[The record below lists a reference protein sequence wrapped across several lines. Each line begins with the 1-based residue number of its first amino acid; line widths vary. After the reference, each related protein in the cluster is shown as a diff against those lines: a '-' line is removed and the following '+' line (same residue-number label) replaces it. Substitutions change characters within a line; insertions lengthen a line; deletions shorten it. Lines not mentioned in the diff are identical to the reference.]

1 MDWYPV
7 SGLSVRVPL
16 HQKVRQGVTAFSRM
30 RNLKESAKALR
41 ELLEQR
47 ILVLDGAMG
56 TMLQQ
61 RDLTAEDFGGAALEG
76 CNENLVR
83 ARPDV
88 VLDIHR
94 KYLDAGADII
104 ETNTFGSTPLVLGE
118 YGLSDKAYEI
128 SKRAAE
134 LARQAADEFAKP
146 GRPRFVGGSM
156 GPTTKA
162 ITVTGGVTFPELRE
176 AYYVQAKGLVE
187 GGSDLLLV
195 ETSQDTRN
203 IKAALLAIKQLSRE
217 IGSEIPVIVSV
228 TIEPMG
234 SMLAGQNIEA
244 VWASLRHVKPL
255 AFGMNCATG
264 PEFMTDH
271 IRTLSQLTSEFVSC
285 YPNAGLPDEEGKYL
299 ETPTSLAA
307 QLEKF
312 VDHGWLNFVGGCCG
326 TTEKHIRAIAQM
338 VEGKKPRVRPAE
350 AHRAVYSGIETI
362 EAEESTRPLLV
373 GERTNVIGS
382 RLFKNLVAEEK
393 WEEASEIARRQVRGG
408 AHVVDVCLQSTERD
422 EKKDIEPF
430 YEKLIRKVKAPVMI
444 DTTDPTAIAMALTYC
459 QGKSIINSINLED
472 GEEKFERVVPMA
484 HDFGAAVVVGCID
497 EDPLQAQAFTRERK
511 LAVAQRSY
519 KLLTEKYGLAPEDI
533 IFDPLVFPCATGDE
547 NYIGGAVE
555 TMEGIRLI
563 KKALPDVRTILGISN
578 VSFGLPAGAREVVNS
593 VFLYYCT
600 KAGLDLAIVNTEK
613 LERFASIP
621 AHERELAENLLF
633 SHPPKDVPAD
643 HTHAELLRDV
653 PADWREQK
661 KEQRAAV
668 NQYYIAAIAEH
679 FRTTTKKGKTRAADL
694 PLDERLANYIIEG
707 TRDGLINDLERKR
720 GEGAAPLDIVN
731 GPLMAGMAEVGR
743 LFNANELIVAEV
755 LQSAEAMKAAVSHLE
770 QFMEKADTAKR
781 GKVVLATVKGDVHDI
796 GKNLVEII
804 LKNNGY
810 DVVNLGIKVPPEE
823 LIKAYQEHKPDAI
836 GLSGLLVKSAQQ
848 MVITA
853 SDLKDAGIS
862 IPMLVGGAAL
872 SAKFTQTKIAPSYG
886 KAVCYAKDAMTGLR
900 LMNELMD
907 PTTRETVLRDH
918 TASGNGVSV
927 STTVIVKEI
936 PTIARSPRVRVDL
949 PIPAVATL
957 ERKVRLVPDL
967 REVWSY
973 INPFM
978 LYGRH
983 LGYRGD
989 FEKRFEEREPKAVE
1003 LFESMEEVKREA
1015 AEFMKPRVVWQFFEA
1030 ESEGNALHVFAPGG
1044 TEPLQTFQL
1053 PRQRQGDFLC
1063 LSDYVLP
1070 PKDGKRDHLALFVVS
1085 AGEGVRGRG
1094 EKAKNDG
1101 YYFKSHGLQALAIE
1115 TAEACAEWLH
1125 RRIREDWGF
1134 PDPPELTMAQRF
1146 TSRYRGKRYSF
1157 GYPACPNLEDQA
1169 GLWKLLRPED
1179 IGVQL
1184 TEGMMMDPEAS
1195 VSALVFQHPDC
1206 TYFSVGDGG
1215 EA

>member
-1 MDWYPV
+1 
-7 SGLSVRVPL
+7 
-16 HQKVRQGVTAFSRM
+16 M
-30 RNLKESAKALR
+30 RNLNESAKALR
-41 ELLEQR
+41 ELLSER

-61 RDLTAEDFGGAALEG
+61 RHLTAEDFGGAALEG

-83 ARPDV
+83 TRPDV

-94 KYLDAGADII
+94 KYFDAGSDIV
-104 ETNTFGSTPLVLGE
+104 ETNSFGGAPIVLAE
-118 YGLSDKAYEI
+118 YGLAADAHWLN
-128 SKRAAE
+128 KRSAE
-134 LARQAADEFAKP
+134 LARQAADEFSTAT
-146 GRPRFVGGSM
+146 RPRFVAGSV

-162 ITVTGGVTFPELRE
+162 ITVTGGVTFEGLLD
-176 AYYVQAKGLVE
+176 AYYAQAKGLVE
-187 GGSDLLLV
+187 GGVDLLLV
-195 ETSQDTRN
+195 ETCQDTRN
-203 IKAALLAIKQLSRE
+203 IKAALFAIQKLCKE
-217 IGSEIPVIVSV
+217 IGMQVPVIISV

-234 SMLAGQNIEA
+234 TMLAGQTVEA
-244 VWASLRHVKPL
+244 MWASLRHAKPL

-271 IRTLSQLTSEFVSC
+271 IRTLSQLSSEFVSC

-326 TTEKHIRAIAQM
+326 TTEQHIRAIAQM
-338 VEGKKPRVRPAE
+338 VDGKKPRVRPGE
-350 AHRAVYSGIETI
+350 SHRAIYSGIETI
-362 EAEESTRPLLV
+362 EAEDSTRPLLV

-382 RLFKNLVAEEK
+382 RLFKNLVAEEQ
-393 WEEASEIARRQVRGG
+393 WEEASEIARRQVKGG
-408 AHVVDVCLQSTERD
+408 AHIVDVCLQSTERD
-422 EKKDIEPF
+422 EKKDIPAF

-444 DTTDPTAIAMALTYC
+444 DTTDATAIELALTYC
-459 QGKSIINSINLED
+459 QGKAIINSINLED
-472 GEEKFERVVPMA
+472 GEEKFERVVPIA
-484 HDFGAAVVVGCID
+484 HQFGAAVVVGCID
-497 EDPLQAQAFTRERK
+497 EDKLQAQAFTRERK

-519 KLLTEKYGLAPEDI
+519 KLLTEKYELGPEDI

-563 KKALPDVRTILGISN
+563 KQALPDVRTILGISN
-578 VSFGLPAGAREVVNS
+578 VSFGLPVGAREVVNS

-600 KAGLDLAIVNTEK
+600 KAGLDLAIVNAEK

-621 AHERELAENLLF
+621 QHERELAENLLF
-633 SHPPKDVPAD
+633 SHPPKEVPSD
-643 HTHAELLRDV
+643 HSQGELLRQV
-653 PADWREQK
+653 PADWREQS

-668 NQYYIAAIAEH
+668 NQYHIAAIAEH
-679 FRTTTKKGKTRAADL
+679 FRTATKKEKKRAADL

-707 TRDGLINDLERKR
+707 TRDGLVADLERKR
-720 GEGAAPLDIVN
+720 GEGTAPLDIIN

-755 LQSAEAMKAAVSHLE
+755 LQSAEAMKAAVNHLE

-781 GKVVLATVKGDVHDI
+781 GKIVLATVKGDVHDI

-823 LIKAYQEHKPDAI
+823 LIKAYLAHHPDAI

-853 SDLKDAGIS
+853 SDLKDAGI
-862 IPMLVGGAAL
+862 IVPLLVGGAAL
-872 SAKFTQTKIAPSYG
+872 SARFTQTKIAPSYG
-886 KAVCYAKDAMTGLR
+886 QAVCYAKDAMTGLR
-900 LMNELMD
+900 LMNQLMD
-907 PTTRETVLRDH
+907 PTTREQVLREH
-918 TASGNGVSV
+918 TESAGGVAV
-927 STTVIVKEI
+927 ETTVMVAEPPKV
-936 PTIARSPRVRVDL
+936 TRSPKVRTDL
-949 PIPAVATL
+949 PISKVAYL
-957 ERKVRLVPDL
+957 DRKVRLVPDL
-967 REVWSY
+967 NEVWSY

-983 LGYRGD
+983 MGFRGD
-989 FEKRFEEREPKAVE
+989 FEKRFAEREPKAVE

-1015 AEFMKPRVVWQFFEA
+1015 AEFMKPRAVWQFFEA
-1030 ESEGNALHVFAPGG
+1030 EAEGEAMHLFAPGG
-1044 TEPLQTFQL
+1044 SKPVHTFRF
-1053 PRQRQGDFLC
+1053 PRQRVGDFLC
-1063 LSDYVLP
+1063 LSDYILQPQNGV
-1070 PKDGKRDHLALFVVS
+1070 RDHVALFVVT
-1085 AGEGVRGRG
+1085 AGEGVRERA
-1094 EKAKNDG
+1094 EKAKNEG
-1101 YYFKSHGLQALAIE
+1101 YYFKSHGMQALAIE
-1115 TAEACAEWLH
+1115 SAEACAEWLH

-1134 PDPPELTMAQRF
+1134 PDPPEMNMAHRF

-1157 GYPACPNLEDQA
+1157 GYPACPRLEDQT
-1169 GLWKLLRPED
+1169 GLWNLLRPEE

-1184 TEGMMMDPEAS
+1184 TEGFMMDPEAS
-1195 VSALVFQHPDC
+1195 VSALAFQHPDC
-1206 TYFSVGDGG
+1206 TYFSVGEAG

>member
-1 MDWYPV
+1 
-7 SGLSVRVPL
+7 
-16 HQKVRQGVTAFSRM
+16 M
-30 RNLKESAKALR
+30 RDLTQSAKALR
-41 ELLEQR
+41 ELLSQR

-61 RDLTAEDFGGAALEG
+61 RNLTAQDFGGPALEG

-83 ARPDV
+83 TRPDV

-94 KYLDAGADII
+94 KYFDAGSDIV
-104 ETNTFGSTPLVLGE
+104 ETNSFGSTPLVLAE
-118 YGLSDKAYEI
+118 YGLAADAHKL
-128 SKRAAE
+128 SKRSAE
-134 LARQAADEFAKP
+134 LARQAADEFATP
-146 GRPRFVGGSM
+146 GKPRFVAGSM

-162 ITVTGGVTFPELRE
+162 ITVTGGVTFDQLIET
-176 AYYVQAKGLVE
+176 YYVQAKGLVE
-187 GGSDLLLV
+187 GGIDLLLV

-203 IKAALLAIKQLSRE
+203 IKAGLLAIQKLSKE
-217 IGSEIPVIVSV
+217 IGAHVPVIISV

-234 SMLAGQNIEA
+234 SMLAGQTIEA
-244 VWASLRHVKPL
+244 MWASLRHAKPL

-271 IRTLSQLTSEFVSC
+271 IRTLSQITGEFVSC

-312 VDHGWLNFVGGCCG
+312 VDHGWLNIVGGCCG
-326 TTEKHIRAIAQM
+326 TTEQHIRAIAQM
-338 VEGKKPRVRPAE
+338 VESKKPRQRPAE
-350 AHRAVYSGIETI
+350 AHRAIYSGIETI
-362 EAEESTRPLLV
+362 EAEDSTRPLLV

-382 RLFKNLVAEEK
+382 RLFKDLVAEEK

-408 AHVVDVCLQSTERD
+408 AHIVDVCLQSTERD
-422 EKKDIEPF
+422 EKKDIPPF

-444 DTTDPTAIAMALTYC
+444 DTTDPSAVALALTYC
-459 QGKSIINSINLED
+459 QGKAIINSINLED
-472 GEEKFERVVPMA
+472 GEEKFEKVVPIA

-497 EDPLQAQAFTRERK
+497 EDKLQAQAFTRERK
-511 LAVAQRSY
+511 LAIAQRSY
-519 KLLTEKYGLAPEDI
+519 ALLTEKYGLAPEDI
-533 IFDPLVFPCATGDE
+533 VFDPLVFPCATGDE

-555 TMEGIRLI
+555 TVEGIRLI
-563 KKALPDVRTILGISN
+563 KQALPDTRTILGISN

-613 LERFASIP
+613 VERFASI
-621 AHERELAENLLF
+621 AEQERRLAENLLF
-633 SHPPKDVPAD
+633 SHPPVDVPAD
-643 HTHAELLRDV
+643 HPNAELLRQV
-653 PADWREQK
+653 PADWREQT

-668 NQYYIAAIAEH
+668 NQFYIATITEH
-679 FRTTTKKGKTRAADL
+679 FRTAKKKDKARAADL
-694 PLDERLANYIIEG
+694 PLDQRLPNYIIEG
-707 TRDGLINDLERKR
+707 TRDGLIADLDRKR
-720 GEGAAPLDIVN
+720 SEGMAPLDIIN

-770 QFMEKADTAKR
+770 QFMDKADTAKR
-781 GKVVLATVKGDVHDI
+781 GRVVLATVKGDVHDI

-810 DVVNLGIKVPPEE
+810 DVVNLGIKVPPED
-823 LIKAYQEHKPDAI
+823 LIKAYQQHRPDAI

-848 MVITA
+848 MVTTA
-853 SDLKDAGIS
+853 SDLKDAGIE
-862 IPMLVGGAAL
+862 IPLLVGGAAL
-872 SAKFTQTKIAPSYG
+872 SAKFTEQKIAPSYG

-907 PTTRETVLRDH
+907 PATRETVVRAH
-918 TASGNGVSV
+918 TASGNGFAV
-927 STTVIVKEI
+927 STTVSVKAA
-936 PTIARSPRVRVDL
+936 PAVTRSPKVRADL
-949 PIPAVATL
+949 PISSVPHL
-957 ERKVRLVPDL
+957 DRKVRLVPDL
-967 REVWSY
+967 REIWSY

-983 LGYRGD
+983 MGFRGD
-989 FEKRFEEREPKAVE
+989 FEKRFAARDPKAVE
-1003 LFESMEEVKREA
+1003 LFESMEEVKNEA
-1015 AEFMKPRVVWQFFEA
+1015 AGFMKVRAVWQFFEA
-1030 ESEGNALHVFAPGG
+1030 EADREGLHLFAPGAK
-1044 TEPLQTFQL
+1044 EPMHTFQFA
-1053 PRQRQGDFLC
+1053 RQRQGDFLC

-1070 PKDGKRDHLALFVVS
+1070 ARNGQRDHLALFVVT
-1085 AGEGVRGRG
+1085 AGESVRECS
-1094 EKAKNDG
+1094 EKAKNEG
-1101 YYFKSHGLQALAIE
+1101 YYFRSHGLQALAIE

-1134 PDPPELTMAQRF
+1134 PDPPEMTMAQRF

-1169 GLWKLLRPED
+1169 GIWKLLRPED

-1184 TEGMMMDPEAS
+1184 TEGFMMDPEAS

-1206 TYFSVGDGG
+1206 TYFSVGDST

>member
-1 MDWYPV
+1 
-7 SGLSVRVPL
+7 
-16 HQKVRQGVTAFSRM
+16 M
-30 RNLKESAKALR
+30 RNLNESAKALR
-41 ELLEQR
+41 ELLSER

-61 RDLTAEDFGGAALEG
+61 RNLTAEDFGGAALEG

-83 ARPDV
+83 TRPDV

-94 KYLDAGADII
+94 KYFEAGSDIV
-104 ETNTFGSTPLVLGE
+104 ETNSFGGAPIVLAE
-118 YGLSDKAYEI
+118 YGLSADAHELN
-128 SKRAAE
+128 KRAGE
-134 LARQAADEFAKP
+134 LARQAADEFSKP
-146 GRPRFVGGSM
+146 GRPRFVAGSV

-162 ITVTGGVTFPELRE
+162 ITVTGGVTFEGLGE
-176 AYYVQAKGLVE
+176 AYYAQAKGLVE
-187 GGSDLLLV
+187 GGVDLLLV
-195 ETSQDTRN
+195 ETCQDTRN
-203 IKAALLAIKQLSRE
+203 IKAALLAIQRLSKE
-217 IGSEIPVIVSV
+217 IGMQVPVIVSV

-234 SMLAGQNIEA
+234 TMLAGQTVEA
-244 VWASLRHVKPL
+244 MWASLRHARPL

-271 IRTLSQLTSEFVSC
+271 IRTLSQLSSEFVSC

-326 TTEKHIRAIAQM
+326 TTEQHIRAIAQM
-338 VEGKKPRVRPAE
+338 VQGKKPRMRPSE
-350 AHRAVYSGIETI
+350 SHRAVYSGIETI
-362 EAEESTRPLLV
+362 EAEDSTRPLLV

-393 WEEASEIARRQVRGG
+393 WEEASEIARRQVKGG
-408 AHVVDVCLQSTERD
+408 AHIVDVCLQSTERD
-422 EKKDIEPF
+422 EKKDIPPF
-430 YEKLIRKVKAPVMI
+430 YEKLIRKVKAPVMV
-444 DTTDPTAIAMALTYC
+444 DTTDATAIELALTYC
-459 QGKSIINSINLED
+459 QGKAIINSINLED
-472 GEEKFERVVPMA
+472 GEEKFERVVPIA

-497 EDPLQAQAFTRERK
+497 EDKLQAQAFTRERK

-519 KLLTEKYGLAPEDI
+519 KLLTEKYGLGPEDI

-555 TMEGIRLI
+555 TVEGIRLI
-563 KKALPDVRTILGISN
+563 KQALPDARTILGISN

-600 KAGLDLAIVNTEK
+600 KAGLDLAIVNTER

-621 AHERELAENLLF
+621 QHERDLAENLLF
-633 SHPPKDVPAD
+633 SHPPKEVPAD
-643 HTHAELLRDV
+643 HSQAELLRNV

-668 NQYYIAAIAEH
+668 NQYHIAAIAEY
-679 FRTTTKKGKTRAADL
+679 FRTAKKKEKKRAADL

-707 TRDGLINDLERKR
+707 TRDGLIADLERKR
-720 GEGAAPLDIVN
+720 AEGAAPLDIIN
-731 GPLMAGMAEVGR
+731 GPLMTGMAEVGR

-755 LQSAEAMKAAVSHLE
+755 LQSAEAMKASVNHLE

-781 GKVVLATVKGDVHDI
+781 GKIVLATVKGDVHDI

-823 LIKAYQEHKPDAI
+823 LIKAYLQHHPDAI

-853 SDLKDAGIS
+853 SDLRGAGIE
-862 IPMLVGGAAL
+862 IPLLVGGAAL
-872 SAKFTQTKIAPSYG
+872 SARFTQTKIAPSYG

-900 LMNELMD
+900 LMNGLMD
-907 PTTRETVLRDH
+907 PATREQVLSENA
-918 TASGNGVSV
+918 ASGNGVAV
-927 STTVIVKEI
+927 ATTVKVAEI
-936 PTIARSPRVRVDL
+936 PKVLRSPKVRTDL
-949 PIPAVATL
+949 PILRVAYL
-957 ERKVRLVPDL
+957 DRKVRLVPDL
-967 REVWSY
+967 QEVWSY

-983 LGYRGD
+983 MGFRGD
-989 FEKRFEEREPKAVE
+989 FEKRFAERDAKAVE
-1003 LFESMEEVKREA
+1003 LFENMEEVKREA
-1015 AEFMKPRVVWQFFEA
+1015 AEFMKPRAVWQFFEA
-1030 ESEGNALHVFAPGG
+1030 EADGEEMNLFVPGG
-1044 TEPLQTFQL
+1044 AEPVHTFRF
-1053 PRQRQGDFLC
+1053 PRQRVGEYLC

-1070 PKDGKRDHLALFVVS
+1070 PQNGKRDHVALFVVT
-1085 AGEGVRGRG
+1085 AGEGVRERS

-1101 YYFKSHGLQALAIE
+1101 YYFKSHGMQALAIE
-1115 TAEACAEWLH
+1115 SAEACAEWLH

-1134 PDPPELTMAQRF
+1134 PDPPEMTMAQRF

-1169 GLWKLLRPED
+1169 GIWKLLRPDE

-1184 TEGMMMDPEAS
+1184 TDGFMMDPEAS

-1206 TYFSVGDGG
+1206 TYFSVGD
-1215 EA
+1215 A

>member
-1 MDWYPV
+1 
-7 SGLSVRVPL
+7 
-16 HQKVRQGVTAFSRM
+16 M
-30 RNLKESAKALR
+30 RNLLESEKTLR
-41 ELLEQR
+41 ELMKDR

-61 RDLTAEDFGGAALEG
+61 CDLTAADFGGAALEG
-76 CNENLVR
+76 CNENLVKT
-83 ARPDV
+83 RPDV

-94 KYLDAGADII
+94 KYFAVGSDIV
-104 ETNTFGSTPLVLGE
+104 ETNSFGSTPLVLAE
-118 YGLSDKAYEI
+118 YGLEAEAYDL
-128 SKRAAE
+128 SKRSAQ
-134 LARQAADEFAKP
+134 LARQAADEFTTP
-146 GRPRFVGGSM
+146 GKPRFVAGSM

-162 ITVTGGVTFPELRE
+162 ITVTGGVTFEGLQDS
-176 AYYVQAKGLVE
+176 YYVQAKGLIE
-187 GGSDLLLV
+187 GGSDLLLI

-203 IKAALLAIKQLSRE
+203 IKAAILAIQKFSKE
-217 IGSEIPVIVSV
+217 IGMPIPFVISV

-234 SMLAGQNIEA
+234 TMLAGQTVDA
-244 VWASLRHVKPL
+244 MWASLRHAHPL

-271 IRTLSQLTSEFVSC
+271 IRSLSAMTGEFVSC

-299 ETPTSLAA
+299 ETPESLAA

-312 VDHGWLNFVGGCCG
+312 VKQGWLNLIGGCCG
-326 TTEKHIRAIAQM
+326 TTEKHIAAIAQM
-338 VEGKKPRVRPAE
+338 VEGKKPRVRPVE
-350 AHRAVYSGIETI
+350 AHRAIYSGIETI
-362 EAEESTRPLLV
+362 EADDETRPLLV

-393 WEEASEIARRQVRGG
+393 WEEATEIARRQVKGG
-408 AHVVDVCLQSTERD
+408 AHIVDVCLQSTERD
-422 EKKDIEPF
+422 ERKDIPVF
-430 YEKLIRKVKAPVMI
+430 YEKLIRKIKAPVMI
-444 DTTDPTAIAMALTYC
+444 DTTDPAAVAQALTYC
-459 QGKSIINSINLED
+459 QGKAIINSINLED
-472 GEEKFERVVPMA
+472 GEEKFEKIVPMA
-484 HDFGAAVVVGCID
+484 HDFGAAIVVGCID

-511 LAVAQRSY
+511 LAIAKRSY
-519 KLLTEKYGLAPEDI
+519 ELLTGKYRMAPEDI

-555 TMEGIRLI
+555 TVEGIRLI
-563 KKALPDVRTILGISN
+563 KEALPDTRTILGISN

-621 AHERELAENLLF
+621 EHERRLAEDLLF
-633 SHPPKDVPAD
+633 QHPPKEVPAENPRR
-643 HTHAELLRDV
+643 ELLLGA
-653 PADWREQK
+653 PKDWREQS
-661 KEQRAAV
+661 KEQKAAV
-668 NQYYIAAIAEH
+668 NQYHIAAIAEH
-679 FRTTTKKGKTRAADL
+679 FRTATKKEKVRAADL

-707 TRDGLINDLERKR
+707 TRDGLIADLDKKR
-720 GEGAAPLDIVN
+720 AEGATPLAIIN
-731 GPLMAGMAEVGR
+731 GPLMQGMSEVGR

-755 LQSAEAMKAAVSHLE
+755 LQSAEAMKASVSHLE

-804 LKNNGY
+804 LKNNGF
-810 DVVNLGIKVPPEE
+810 DVVNLGIKVPPDE
-823 LIKAYQEHKPDAI
+823 LIKAFQAHRPDAI

-853 SDLKDAGIS
+853 NDLKDAGIEV
-862 IPMLVGGAAL
+862 PLLVGGAAL
-872 SAKFTQTKIAPSYG
+872 SAKFTQQKIAPSYSG
-886 KAVCYAKDAMTGLR
+886 TVCYAKDAMTGLR

-907 PTTRETVLRDH
+907 PATRERVLSEHAVSSDGVLVT
-918 TASGNGVSV
+918 TAVKIAEKPSV
-927 STTVIVKEI
+927 R
-936 PTIARSPRVRVDL
+936 RSPKVREDL
-949 PIPAVATL
+949 PIQPVGYL
-957 ERKVRLVPDL
+957 DRKVRLVPDL
-967 REVWSY
+967 NELWSY

-989 FEKRFEEREPKAVE
+989 FEKHLAAREPKAVE
-1003 LFESMEEVKREA
+1003 LFNAMEEVKSEA
-1015 AEFMKPRVVWQFFEA
+1015 AGFMKVRAVWQFFEA
-1030 ESEGNALHVFAPGG
+1030 EAEGNALNLFESGAEQPVHTWFFKRQKIGD
-1044 TEPLQTFQL
+1044 QL
-1053 PRQRQGDFLC
+1053 S
-1063 LSDYVLP
+1063 LSDYILP
-1070 PKDGKRDHLALFVVS
+1070 AQNGKRDHVAVFVVS
-1085 AGEGVRGRG
+1085 AGEGVRERG
-1094 EKAKNDG
+1094 EKAKHDG

-1134 PDPPELTMAQRF
+1134 PDPADMTMAQRF

-1157 GYPACPNLEDQA
+1157 GYPACPELEDQA

-1184 TEGMMMDPEAS
+1184 TEGYMMDPEAS
-1195 VSALVFQHPDC
+1195 VSAIVFQHPDC
-1206 TYFSVGDGG
+1206 TYFSVGETPDIP
-1215 EA
+1215 

>member
-1 MDWYPV
+1 
-7 SGLSVRVPL
+7 
-16 HQKVRQGVTAFSRM
+16 M
-30 RNLKESAKALR
+30 RNLNESAKALR
-41 ELLEQR
+41 ELLSER

-61 RDLTAEDFGGAALEG
+61 RSLTAEDFGGAALEG

-83 ARPDV
+83 TRPDV

-94 KYLDAGADII
+94 KYFEAGSDIV
-104 ETNTFGSTPLVLGE
+104 ETNSFGGATIVLAE
-118 YGLSDKAYEI
+118 YGLAADAHLLN
-128 SKRAAE
+128 KRSAE
-134 LARQAADEFAKP
+134 LARQAADEFSSPSK
-146 GRPRFVGGSM
+146 PRFVAGSV

-162 ITVTGGVTFPELRE
+162 ITVTGGVTFDGLIE
-176 AYYVQAKGLVE
+176 AYYAQSKGLVE
-187 GGSDLLLV
+187 GGVDLLLV
-195 ETSQDTRN
+195 ETCQDTRN
-203 IKAALLAIKQLSRE
+203 IKAALLAIQKLSKE
-217 IGSEIPVIVSV
+217 IGMQVPVIVSV

-234 SMLAGQNIEA
+234 TMLAGQTVEA
-244 VWASLRHVKPL
+244 MWASLRHAKPL

-271 IRTLSQLTSEFVSC
+271 IRTLSQLSSEFVSC

-338 VEGKKPRVRPAE
+338 VSGKKPRVRPGE
-350 AHRAVYSGIETI
+350 SHRAVYSGIETI
-362 EAEESTRPLLV
+362 EAEDSTRPLLV

-393 WEEASEIARRQVRGG
+393 WEEASEIARRQVKGG
-408 AHVVDVCLQSTERD
+408 AHIVDVCLQSTERD
-422 EKKDIEPF
+422 EKKDIPVF

-444 DTTDPTAIAMALTYC
+444 DTTDPTAIELALTYC
-459 QGKSIINSINLED
+459 QGKAIINSINLED

-497 EDPLQAQAFTRERK
+497 EDKLQAQAFTRERK

-519 KLLTEKYGLAPEDI
+519 KLLTEKYGLGPEDV

-555 TMEGIRLI
+555 TVEAIRLI
-563 KKALPDVRTILGISN
+563 KQALPDVRTILGISN

-621 AHERELAENLLF
+621 QHERDLAENLLF
-633 SHPPKDVPAD
+633 SHPPKEVAPD
-643 HTHAELLRDV
+643 HSQAELLRNV

-668 NQYYIAAIAEH
+668 NQYHIAAIAEY
-679 FRTTTKKGKTRAADL
+679 FRTAKKKEKKLAADL

-707 TRDGLINDLERKR
+707 TRDGLIADLERKR
-720 GEGAAPLDIVN
+720 TEGASPLEIIN

-755 LQSAEAMKAAVSHLE
+755 LQSAEAMKASVNHLE
-770 QFMEKADTAKR
+770 QYMEKADTAKR
-781 GKVVLATVKGDVHDI
+781 GKIVLATVKGDVHDI

-823 LIKAYQEHKPDAI
+823 LIKAYLQHHPDAI

-853 SDLKDAGIS
+853 SDLREAGIM
-862 IPMLVGGAAL
+862 IPLLVGGAAL
-872 SAKFTQTKIAPSYG
+872 SARFTQTKIAPSYG
-886 KAVCYAKDAMTGLR
+886 QAVCYAKDAMTGLR
-900 LMNELMD
+900 LMNQLMD
-907 PTTRETVLRDH
+907 PATREQVLQEH
-918 TASGNGVSV
+918 AGSGGGAAVATTAAVAELPQV
-927 STTVIVKEI
+927 
-936 PTIARSPRVRVDL
+936 ARSPKVRTDL
-949 PIPAVATL
+949 PIPKAAYVD
-957 ERKVRLVPDL
+957 RKVRLVPDL
-967 REVWSY
+967 NDLWSY

-978 LYGRH
+978 LYSRH
-983 LGYRGD
+983 MGFRGD
-989 FEKRFEEREPKAVE
+989 FEKRLAQRDPKAVE
-1003 LFESMEEVKREA
+1003 LFESMEEVKRDA
-1015 AEFMKPRVVWQFFEA
+1015 AEFMKPRAVWQFFEA
-1030 ESEGNALHVFAPGG
+1030 EADGHAMHLFAPGG
-1044 TEPLQTFQL
+1044 AEPVHTFQF
-1053 PRQRQGDFLC
+1053 PRQRVGDFLC

-1070 PKDGKRDHLALFVVS
+1070 PQDGKRDHVALFVVT
-1085 AGEGVRGRG
+1085 AGEGVRERS
-1094 EKAKNDG
+1094 EKAKNEG
-1101 YYFKSHGLQALAIE
+1101 YYFKSHGMQALAIE
-1115 TAEACAEWLH
+1115 SAEACAEWLH

-1134 PDPPELTMAQRF
+1134 PDPPDMTMAQRF

-1157 GYPACPNLEDQA
+1157 GYPACPNLDDQA
-1169 GLWKLLRPED
+1169 GIWKLLRPEE

-1184 TEGMMMDPEAS
+1184 TEGFMMDPEAS

-1206 TYFSVGDGG
+1206 TYFSVGDLV

>member
-1 MDWYPV
+1 
-7 SGLSVRVPL
+7 
-16 HQKVRQGVTAFSRM
+16 M
-30 RNLKESAKALR
+30 RNLSESGKALR
-41 ELLEQR
+41 ELLSQR

-61 RDLTAEDFGGAALEG
+61 RNLTAADFGGATLEG

-83 ARPDV
+83 TRPDV

-94 KYLDAGADII
+94 KYFEAGSDIV
-104 ETNTFGSTPLVLGE
+104 ETNSFGGAPIVLAE
-118 YGLSDKAYEI
+118 YGLAADAHLLN
-128 SKRAAE
+128 KRAAE
-134 LARQAADEFAKP
+134 LARQAADEFSSS
-146 GRPRFVGGSM
+146 GRPRFVAGSM

-162 ITVTGGVTFPELRE
+162 ITVTGGVTFDGLQD
-176 AYYVQAKGLVE
+176 AYYTQAKGLVE
-187 GGSDLLLV
+187 GGVDLLLV
-195 ETSQDTRN
+195 ETCQDTRN
-203 IKAALLAIKQLSRE
+203 IKAAILAIHRLSKE
-217 IGSEIPVIVSV
+217 IGSEVPFIVSV

-234 SMLAGQNIEA
+234 TMLAGQTVEA
-244 VWASLRHVKPL
+244 MWASLRHAKPL

-271 IRTLSQLTSEFVSC
+271 IRTLSQVTGEYVSC

-299 ETPTSLAA
+299 ETPTTLAA

-312 VDHGWLNFVGGCCG
+312 VDHGWLNFIGGCCG
-326 TTEKHIRAIAQM
+326 TTEQHIRAIAQM

-382 RLFKNLVAEEK
+382 RLFKNLVSEEK

-408 AHVVDVCLQSTERD
+408 AHIVDVCLQSTERD
-422 EKKDIEPF
+422 EKKDIPPF

-444 DTTDPTAIAMALTYC
+444 DTTDPTAIELALTYC
-459 QGKSIINSINLED
+459 QGKAILNSINLED
-472 GEEKFERVVPMA
+472 GEEKFERVVPVA
-484 HDFGAAVVVGCID
+484 HEFGAAVVVGCID
-497 EDPLQAQAFTRERK
+497 EDKLQAQAFTRERK

-555 TMEGIRLI
+555 TIEGIRLI
-563 KKALPDVRTILGISN
+563 KQALPDVRTILGISN
-578 VSFGLPAGAREVVNS
+578 VSFGLPPGAREVVNS

-621 AHERELAENLLF
+621 QHERDLAENLLF

-643 HTHAELLRDV
+643 HSQAELLRNA
-653 PADWREQK
+653 PADWREQR

-668 NQYYIAAIAEH
+668 NQYYIAAITEH
-679 FRTTTKKGKTRAADL
+679 FRTAKKKEKVRAADL
-694 PLDERLANYIIEG
+694 PLDERLSNYIIEG
-707 TRDGLINDLERKR
+707 TRDGLIGDLEKKR
-720 GEGAAPLDIVN
+720 AEGTLPLDIVN

-810 DVVNLGIKVPPEE
+810 DVVNLGIKVPPED
-823 LIKAYQEHKPDAI
+823 LIKAYQQHKPDAI

-853 SDLKDAGIS
+853 SDLKDAGVE
-862 IPMLVGGAAL
+862 IPLLVGGAAL

-907 PTTRETVLRDH
+907 PATRETVMRAH
-918 TASGNGVSV
+918 TSSDNGFGVT
-927 STTVIVKEI
+927 TTVRVAELPKV
-936 PTIARSPRVRVDL
+936 TRSPRVRTDVS
-949 PIPAVATL
+949 IPGVQYL
-957 ERKVRLVPDL
+957 DRKVRLVPDL

-983 LGYRGD
+983 LGFRGD
-989 FEKRFEEREPKAVE
+989 FEKHFAERDAKAVE
-1003 LFESMEEVKREA
+1003 LYENMEGVKKEA
-1015 AEFMKPRVVWQFFEA
+1015 AEFMKVRAVWQFFEVEA
-1030 ESEGNALHVFAPGG
+1030 EGEALHLFSAGG
-1044 TEPLQTFQL
+1044 KEPIHTFRF
-1053 PRQRQGDFLC
+1053 PRQRLGDYLC

-1070 PKDGKRDHLALFVVS
+1070 AQKGKRDHLALFVVT
-1085 AGEGVRGRG
+1085 AGEGVRERG

-1115 TAEACAEWLH
+1115 TAEGCAEWLH

-1134 PDPPELTMAQRF
+1134 PDPAEMTMAQRF

-1157 GYPACPNLEDQA
+1157 GYPACPALEDQA
-1169 GLWKLLRPED
+1169 GIWKLLKPEE

-1184 TEGMMMDPEAS
+1184 TEGFMMDPEAS
-1195 VSALVFQHPDC
+1195 VSALVFHHPDC
-1206 TYFSVGDGG
+1206 TYFSVG
-1215 EA
+1215 EALEG